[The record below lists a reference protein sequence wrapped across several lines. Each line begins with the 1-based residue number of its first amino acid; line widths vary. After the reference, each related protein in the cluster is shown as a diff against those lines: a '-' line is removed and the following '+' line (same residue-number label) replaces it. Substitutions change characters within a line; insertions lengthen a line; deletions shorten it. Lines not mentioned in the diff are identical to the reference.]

1 MGKGQ
6 RSPTDSPWSPAG
18 AGGPPGADPA
28 VAPGEPNPG
37 PVRSG
42 PCAASRSAGARGLNL
57 APRWEGTGTGKKRG
71 GGNGEEEGGGG
82 TGPGGYTRPG
92 APGHRLPVP
101 SPCVSPPPGGLQGQI
116 LLGGSWRVR
125 VGSLEPTLPPTR
137 GSKAMQVPNVPVQGR
152 RRERRAGGCYF
163 GSRRCEHPE
172 FWFLLVVA
180 VIVTTPGSHSAAG

>member
-1 MGKGQ
+1 MEPRGSWGTAGCGPCGGSRGAEP
-6 RSPTDSPWSPAG
+6 RS
-18 AGGPPGADPA
+18 
-28 VAPGEPNPG
+28 G
-37 PVRSG
+37 PVRSLRRV
-42 PCAASRSAGARGLNL
+42 PLRRGSWFEL
-57 APRWEGTGTGKKRG
+57 GSTVG
-71 GGNGEEEGGGG
+71 GDGNGEEERGGERGRRRGGGG